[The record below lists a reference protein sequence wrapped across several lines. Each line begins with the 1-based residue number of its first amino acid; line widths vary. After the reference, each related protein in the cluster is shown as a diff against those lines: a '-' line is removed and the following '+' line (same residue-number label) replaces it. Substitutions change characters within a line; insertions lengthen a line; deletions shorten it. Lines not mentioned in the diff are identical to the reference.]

1 MPQIN
6 LLPWRE
12 ELRKQRNKEFGISAA
27 VAVLLMG
34 AVVAGVHYHFQERIA
49 FQQKRNAFLE
59 AEIAKLDQKIKQI
72 QQIDAEKQR
81 LLARMQIIQKLQSSR
96 PEIVHLFDE
105 FVRTIPEGV
114 YFTSIAQKDRDLNI
128 QGIAQSN
135 ARVSTLMR
143 QMEASD
149 YLVNPALVEIV
160 AVNQP
165 AGATG
170 EQVRLSRF
178 QLTIKQQDQKKPGQ
192 EGEEGDKSS

>member
-114 YFTSIAQKDRDLNI
+114 YFTNITQKGRDLKI
-128 QGIAQSN
+128 QGVAQSN

-149 YLVNPALVEIV
+149 YLENPALVEIV
-160 AVNQP
+160 AGSQKI
-165 AGATG
+165 AGT
-170 EQVRLSRF
+170 EEEVRLSRF
-178 QLTIKQQDQKKPGQ
+178 QLNIKQEDQKKA
-192 EGEEGDKSS
+192 EEEGDKSS

>member
-160 AVNQP
+160 AGSQKI
-165 AGATG
+165 AGT
-170 EQVRLSRF
+170 EEEVRLSRF
-178 QLTIKQQDQKKPGQ
+178 QLNIKQEDQKKA
-192 EGEEGDKSS
+192 EEEGDKSS